1 MGALVPKYRKQGT
14 LFQGSVKAFNAIES
28 NLPHRWTEGN
38 FWGRKM
44 VEEQCVLVRNACFSS
59 WHPRQT
65 TQIHGKHSRTYSACT
80 CMNVIQNRVNKLTP
94 DPWNHHLLANPFFA
108 SNPAPVHI

>member
-1 MGALVPKYRKQGT
+1 MGDSVRGWGGGVEGMSGARSMLT
-14 LFQGSVKAFNAIES
+14 L
-28 NLPHRWTEGN
+28 
-38 FWGRKM
+38 
-44 VEEQCVLVRNACFSS
+44 LVRNACFSS

-94 DPWNHHLLANPFFA
+94 DP
-108 SNPAPVHI
+108 